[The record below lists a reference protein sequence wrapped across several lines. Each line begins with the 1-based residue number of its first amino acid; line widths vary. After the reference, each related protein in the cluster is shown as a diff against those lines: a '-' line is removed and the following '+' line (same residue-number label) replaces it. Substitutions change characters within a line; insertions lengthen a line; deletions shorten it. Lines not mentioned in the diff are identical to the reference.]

1 MPVTVCAC
9 RTSSYLA
16 LRTLPTHQPRAAS
29 CGLHLLSYTNSRQ
42 QDVATQRS
50 TANNVV
56 AARTATGS
64 CRWYRV
70 IYSTPAQVPVSIVA
84 VAEGTT
90 RIPGARAQGKR
101 TISLGTACCEVIP
114 GGTFSTGTLL
124 LLLTCYNTAVQ
135 QAVPVDVVPW

>member
-56 AARTATGS
+56 AVRTATGS
-64 CRWYRV
+64 CRWHRV
-70 IYSTPAQVPVSIVA
+70 IFIGRRPRSRSLLLPSQKAPQGSLALVHRGSARSRWGLLA
-84 VAEGTT
+84 VRLYQAVHS
-90 RIPGARAQGKR
+90 ARAHYYYC
-101 TISLGTACCEVIP
+101 SHVII
-114 GGTFSTGTLL
+114 LL
-124 LLLTCYNTAVQ
+124 YSKQ
-135 QAVPVDVVPW
+135 YR